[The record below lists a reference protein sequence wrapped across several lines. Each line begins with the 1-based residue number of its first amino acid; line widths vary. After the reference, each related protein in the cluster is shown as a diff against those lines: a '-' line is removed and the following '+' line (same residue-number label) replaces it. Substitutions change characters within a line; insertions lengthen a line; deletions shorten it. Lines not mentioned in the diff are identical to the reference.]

1 MSSPNP
7 PQRPSSSDSFHQ
19 LRLDAEARL
28 EAGASGPSNG
38 WSLSPDAL
46 TRLHRLASTPDSAG
60 DALKLLHELQT
71 HQVEL
76 DIQHEQLQAS
86 EHQAIQD
93 LLFYRTLFH
102 SAPVGY
108 FITGLDGHIM
118 DCNPAACKL
127 IGLSGDELS
136 GRKLESFVAPR
147 NQSRIAE
154 FFRQS
159 AHNSEPGS
167 LAFHPEEGSES
178 DGMPW
183 QLHGQIAPSGEAI
196 LVTLSRQ
203 DNPDKA

>member
-7 PQRPSSSDSFHQ
+7 RQRAGSRDSFHQ

-28 EAGASGPSNG
+28 EAGASGPNNG

-46 TRLHRLASTPDSAG
+46 SRLHRLASTPDSAG

-76 DIQHEQLQAS
+76 DIQHEQLLAS

-93 LLFYRTLFH
+93 LLFYRTLFQ

-118 DCNPAACKL
+118 DCNPAACEL
-127 IGLSGDELS
+127 LGLSGDELC
-136 GRKLESFVAPR
+136 GRTLESLLAPGHSS
-147 NQSRIAE
+147 QVSE
-154 FFRQS
+154 FFKKS
-159 AHNSEPGS
+159 AQGS
-167 LAFHPEEGSES
+167 AIHSCAIPSRGEN
-178 DGMPW
+178 DGDHSPW
-183 QLHGQIAPSGEAI
+183 QIHGQPAPSGEAI
-196 LVTLSRQ
+196 LLTLSRQ
-203 DNPDKA
+203 DSPGDT